1 MRWYELA
8 ENPQAITE
16 FYTDVPL
23 LRSVEIFRVALYEDE
38 ARMRLEIALTRFPD
52 RPPAQWRAT
61 GYNTVVIRLDF
72 CGLELIQIDRW
83 STENL
88 VDIQIEA
95 IADGLITVKATSSFC
110 SIQATAHLFKIA
122 SVSAYLRGTS

>member
-8 ENPQAITE
+8 ENAQALTE
-16 FYTDVPL
+16 LYSDVPL
-23 LRSVEIFRVALYEDE
+23 LQSVEIFRVALNEDE

-52 RPPAQWRAT
+52 RPPAQWRAA
-61 GYNTVVIRLDF
+61 GYNTVVIQLDF

-95 IADGLITVKATSSFC
+95 LADGLLAVKATSSSC
-110 SIQATAHLFKIA
+110 SIQATAHLSKLA
-122 SVSAYLRGTS
+122 SVRAYLRGPS